1 MSSYETIVVDTI
13 RPHMLC
19 VTMNRP
25 EVGNA
30 RNTRMGLELL
40 EVWTGLIRDPGDVRC
55 VILTGA
61 GDRIFCS
68 GADLKER
75 NGMSRD
81 AWERQHE
88 IFERGRD
95 ALLSLP
101 VPVIAAV
108 NGHAYA
114 GGLEIGAG
122 V

>member
-1 MSSYETIVVDTI
+1 MPSYETIVVDTV

-40 EVWTGLIRDPGDVRC
+40 EVWTGRIRDPGDVRC

-75 NGMSRD
+75 NGMSGT
-81 AWERQHE
+81 
-88 IFERGRD
+88 RGSVSTRF
-95 ALLSLP
+95 SS
-101 VPVIAAV
+101 AA
-108 NGHAYA
+108 AM
-114 GGLEIGAG
+114 LCFPSRSR
-122 V
+122 